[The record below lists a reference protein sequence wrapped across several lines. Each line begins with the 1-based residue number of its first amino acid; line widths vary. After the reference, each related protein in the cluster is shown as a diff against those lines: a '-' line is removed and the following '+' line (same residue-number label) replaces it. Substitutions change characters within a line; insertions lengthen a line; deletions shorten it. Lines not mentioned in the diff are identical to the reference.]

1 MYSYKEKKENPIFN
15 SDATFIISELLTST
29 YDSNLVSYTYPT
41 CYSMIP
47 SITHKYAIKTGSTDT
62 DSWVIGYT
70 PEVVFASWAGYD
82 DSSNISEKVISG
94 NKSSWITSMEKYFD
108 IKDASWYKIPN
119 DVVGVLV
126 NPVTGNVVSN
136 ESENKKVLYYL
147 KGTEP
152 VIKEGVYDKKK

>member
-1 MYSYKEKKENPIFN
+1 
-15 SDATFIISELLTST
+15 
-29 YDSNLVSYTYPT
+29 
-41 CYSMIP
+41 
-47 SITHKYAIKTGSTDT
+47 
-62 DSWVIGYT
+62 
-70 PEVVFASWAGYD
+70 
-82 DSSNISEKVISG
+82 
-94 NKSSWITSMEKYFD
+94 MEKYFD